1 MDTLMKTNRYLKL
14 WSVILVA
21 VVMSLSASAQ
31 RLPKLTL
38 TDIRGNSVCLDT
50 LCADGRPVIVD
61 VFATWCHPCLR
72 ELAAIH
78 EVWDDWQAEANV
90 RLVAIAIDEGQN
102 ASKVRPLADSNGWKW
117 QVLLDPNSQL
127 IRALGIQSI
136 PYVMVLD
143 GKGNIAYKHL
153 GYTDGAEEELLEKV
167 KELSAMKEKKPAA
180 RKTRRK

>member
-14 WSVILVA
+14 LCA
-21 VVMSLSASAQ
+21 VFMAAFVTLTASAQ

-78 EVWDDWQAEANV
+78 EVWDEWQEEADV

-102 ASKVRPLADSNGWKW
+102 ASKVRPLADRNGWKW

-167 KELSAMKEKKPAA
+167 KELSATREKKPAA
-180 RKTRRK
+180 RKAKKK

>member
-1 MDTLMKTNRYLKL
+1 MDTLMKTNRYLKFL
-14 WSVILVA
+14 CA
-21 VVMSLSASAQ
+21 VFMAAFVTLTASAQ

-78 EVWDDWQAEANV
+78 EVWDEWQEEADV

-102 ASKVRPLADSNGWKW
+102 ASKVRPLADRNGWKW

-127 IRALGIQSI
+127 TRALGIQSI

-167 KELSAMKEKKPAA
+167 KELSATREKKPAA
-180 RKTRRK
+180 RKAKKK

>member
-14 WSVILVA
+14 LCA
-21 VVMSLSASAQ
+21 VFMAAFVTLTASAQ

-78 EVWDDWQAEANV
+78 EVWDEWQEETDV

-102 ASKVRPLADSNGWKW
+102 ASKVRPLADRNGWKW

-127 IRALGIQSI
+127 TRALGIQSI

-167 KELSAMKEKKPAA
+167 KELSATREKKPAA
-180 RKTRRK
+180 RKAKKK